1 MATAP
6 LAVIVLKG
14 GLGNQMFQYALG
26 ETLRIKYSTNCI
38 YVYKSSS
45 GFRLEKLKHSTRR
58 AFELHNFPLVSMRN
72 IVRLPDNISLDDYKN
87 ILLHLK
93 IPHTATLYKDNLIT
107 SPNLAEIQ
115 KHQALIFDGYWQDF
129 RMFED
134 LNEHIFKIFSNS
146 INSHIKEHKNREVT
160 NTQSDGTLALH
171 VRRGDFLA
179 DKKREN
185 FHGVCS
191 IEYFQKSLE
200 FALASRSF
208 ENVYCFSDDYA
219 WVKSNLTSMP
229 LIFVDRPWL
238 SRPSTVLG
246 LMSSCSDIITS
257 NSSLS
262 WWAAFLISY
271 RSRGR
276 AIVQIPSPWLRG
288 VPGKVSMK
296 MDGWVERHSE
306 TGNIL

>member
-1 MATAP
+1 M
-6 LAVIVLKG
+6 
-14 GLGNQMFQYALG
+14 
-26 ETLRIKYSTNCI
+26 S
-38 YVYKSSS
+38 
-45 GFRLEKLKHSTRR
+45 
-58 AFELHNFPLVSMRN
+58 N
-72 IVRLPDNISLDDYKN
+72 IVRLPDNVALDDYEN

-129 RMFED
+129 RIFED
-134 LNEHIFKIFSNS
+134 LNEHIFEIFSNS
-146 INSHIKEHKNREVT
+146 INSQIKEHKNREVT

-179 DKKREN
+179 DKKKEN

-200 FALASRSF
+200 FAFASRSF

-276 AIVQIPSPWLRG
+276 AIIQIPNPWLRG

-306 TGNIL
+306 SGDIL